1 MNMILI
7 NVERDSVCM
16 GDDVDAPH
24 AYKFKLAEEA
34 TLTDIFSH
42 LEKKRYLAG
51 VAGKN
56 HSWDALANGKKVAHF
71 KGNNQAPENSGLL
84 GNPVSKL
91 AKDGQLKLEFIYNSA
106 TT

>member
-1 MNMILI
+1 MIQI

-24 AYKFKLAEEA
+24 AYKFEISEEA
-34 TLTDIFSH
+34 TLTDIFSL

-51 VAGKN
+51 VAGRN
-56 HSWDALANGKKVAHF
+56 HSWDAVVNGKKVAHF
-71 KGNNQAPENSGLL
+71 KGNNQAPENNSLL

-91 AKDGQLKLEFIYNSA
+91 AKGGQLNLEFIYNSA

>member
-24 AYKFKLAEEA
+24 AYKFNLAEEA
-34 TLTDIFSH
+34 TLSELFSH
-42 LEKKRYLAG
+42 LEKKRYLVG
-51 VAGKN
+51 VAGKK
-56 HSWDALANGKKVAHF
+56 HSWDAMVNGKKVAHF
-71 KGNNQAPENSGLL
+71 TSNNQAPESNSLL
-84 GNPVSKL
+84 IKPLSKL

-106 TT
+106 IT

>member
-1 MNMILI
+1 MILI

-16 GDDVDAPH
+16 GDDMDAPH
-24 AYKFKLAEEA
+24 AYKFKIAEEA
-34 TLTDIFSH
+34 TLSELFSN

-56 HSWDALANGKKVAHF
+56 HSWDAMINGKKVAHF
-71 KGNNQAPENSGLL
+71 KGNNQAPESSSLL
-84 GNPVSKL
+84 SKPVSKL
-91 AKDGQLKLEFIYNSA
+91 AKDGKLKLEFFYNSA

>member
-1 MNMILI
+1 MILI

-24 AYKFKLAEEA
+24 AYKFKLVEEA
-34 TLTDIFSH
+34 TLIDIFSN

-56 HSWDALANGKKVAHF
+56 HSWDAVVNGKKVAHF
-71 KGNNQAPENSGLL
+71 KGNNQVPEHNSLL
-84 GNPVSKL
+84 GKQVSKL

>member
-1 MNMILI
+1 MNMILV

-16 GDDVDAPH
+16 GDDMDAH
-24 AYKFKLAEEA
+24 HTYKFKLAKETA
-34 TLTDIFSH
+34 LADIFSH

-56 HSWDALANGKKVAHF
+56 HSWDAVVNGKKVAHF
-71 KGNNQAPENSGLL
+71 KGNNQAPENNTLL
-84 GNPVSKL
+84 DDPVSKL